1 MFEIDLLINDPFE
14 LESGE
19 VISEMKLRTTIYG
32 KLNADRSNAV
42 LVFHALT
49 GSSRIHEWPTET
61 PAVDPLIH
69 HVPPR

>member
-1 MFEIDLLINDPFE
+1 MFEIDLLINEPFE

-19 VISEMKLRTTIYG
+19 VLTELKLRTTIYG

-49 GSSRIHEWPTET
+49 GSS
-61 PAVDPLIH
+61 
-69 HVPPR
+69 